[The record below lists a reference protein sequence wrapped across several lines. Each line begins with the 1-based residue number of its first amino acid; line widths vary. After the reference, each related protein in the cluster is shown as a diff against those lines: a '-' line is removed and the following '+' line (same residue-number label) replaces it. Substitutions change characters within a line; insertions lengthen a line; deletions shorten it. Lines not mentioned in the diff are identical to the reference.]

1 MSTSAPPMIV
11 RETSGG
17 PYVCQIQDEM
27 LKHREIECVGEI
39 NAESVYSLVRQLRY
53 LYREDPSGE
62 ITLYINSPGGEVDSG
77 LALYDVMKAISCPV
91 RTVCLGTAASMGA
104 VLFAAGDK
112 RDILP
117 HGKVMIH
124 DPLISGGVGGS
135 ALHLQDISK
144 GLMKTRETV
153 CRILAQQTGKTLQ
166 EIYRKTAKDTYFSAE
181 EAVAFGLA
189 DRIIEKI

>member
-1 MSTSAPPMIV
+1 MSVSAPPMIV

-27 LKHREIECVGEI
+27 MKRREIECVGEI
-39 NAESVYSLVRQLRY
+39 NAESVYSLIRQLRY
-53 LYREDPSGE
+53 LYWEDSDKE

-104 VLFAAGDK
+104 ILFAAGDR

-135 ALHLQDISK
+135 ALHLQNISK

-153 CRILAQQTGKTLQ
+153 CRILAQQTGRSLK
-166 EIYRKTAKDTYFSAE
+166 EIYSKTAKDTYFSAE
-181 EAVAFGLA
+181 EAVSFGIA
-189 DRIIEKI
+189 DRIIDKI